1 LLRSGIGAG
10 IELESILDP
19 HLHAIQADLTQI
31 GQVIINLCINAKDAM
46 PTGGRL
52 IIRTRNIE
60 LNEDFCRRHS
70 YGRPGNHVV
79 LEITDTGIGMDTATL
94 DHIFEPFFSTKKPGE
109 GTGLG
114 LATVYGVVKQH
125 NGFIDVHSEPGKG
138 TMFQV
143 YFPASAGV
151 PVERNSPKPQMSLT
165 GSETVLVAEDHEG
178 LRELIEEVLN
188 DHGYKTILADNGE
201 SAVRLFKENCE
212 QIKIVILD
220 VTMPILTGPDA
231 YDRMSAIRPG
241 VPVIF
246 TTGHTEEVAALNS
259 RLEAGA
265 AFLQKPYAPDKLSQ
279 MVRNALDRERQR
291 NSSVDSPRSR
301 LGDYR
306 FLTGT

>member
-1 LLRSGIGAG
+1 
-10 IELESILDP
+10 
-19 HLHAIQADLTQI
+19 
-31 GQVIINLCINAKDAM
+31 
-46 PTGGRL
+46 
-52 IIRTRNIE
+52 
-60 LNEDFCRRHS
+60 
-70 YGRPGNHVV
+70 
-79 LEITDTGIGMDTATL
+79 
-94 DHIFEPFFSTKKPGE
+94 
-109 GTGLG
+109 
-114 LATVYGVVKQH
+114 
-125 NGFIDVHSEPGKG
+125 
-138 TMFQV
+138 
-143 YFPASAGV
+143 
-151 PVERNSPKPQMSLT
+151 
-165 GSETVLVAEDHEG
+165 
-178 LRELIEEVLN
+178 VLN